1 METSLSH
8 ASLEITP
15 RPRRQRVARCL
26 FALAVVVLVLSPTE
40 TGGVVRSALEA
51 AYLQVSVFVAATLA
65 LFYFL
70 EKRLDI
76 DMAGVI
82 SSHERLQ
89 VPIAAFFGALPGCGG
104 AVIVVTQFVHRRISF
119 GAFVAVLVAT
129 MGDAAFLL
137 LAQKP
142 ALALMI
148 FVVGWVAGTVSGYT
162 VDAIH
167 GPGFM
172 HGKPEPRPS
181 AAGSGP
187 IPMVPASL
195 GAAVAIDDA
204 PVPKFHKTWL
214 YLAVPGVVLGGLLAF
229 RPSVGETFG
238 PLFAAIMLGIGIAG
252 ALLSLAIWVQRGG
265 ESLQNQTFTDHHGCH
280 RLAPMSR
287 VVTDTAFVTAWVIVA
302 YLAFELTVH
311 FTQFDLEGFFTASA
325 PLIPLLAAVIGLL
338 PGCGPQV
345 ITTTLYL
352 NGFVPL
358 SAQVANALS
367 NDGDA
372 LFPAL
377 ALTPRAAILATVYTT
392 VPALMVGYTYYFL
405 FE

>member
-1 METSLSH
+1 MSQ
-8 ASLEITP
+8 ASIEIQP
-15 RPRRQRVARCL
+15 RPNRQRISRGIFAIAIVAI
-26 FALAVVVLVLSPTE
+26 VLLPTA
-40 TGGVVRSALEA
+40 TGEVVRSALEA

-65 LFYFL
+65 LFYLL

-82 SSHERLQ
+82 STHKNLQ
-89 VPIAAFFGALPGCGG
+89 VPIASFFGALPGCGG
-104 AVIVVTQFVHRRISF
+104 AVVVVTQFVHRRISF

-148 FVVGWVAGTVSGYT
+148 FVVGWVTGTISGYI

-167 GPGFM
+167 GQEFM
-172 HGKPEPRPS
+172 HKPHDASDPGAGLPLAAAAPS
-181 AAGSGP
+181 
-187 IPMVPASL
+187 SL

-204 PVPKFHKTWL
+204 PVSQFHRAWL
-214 YLAVPGVVLGGLLAF
+214 YLAVPGIVLGLLLAF
-229 RPSVGETFG
+229 QPSIGEMLG
-238 PLFAAIMLGIGIAG
+238 PVFARIMLGVGITG
-252 ALLSLAIWVQRGG
+252 ALLSLAVWVHRGG

-280 RLAPMSR
+280 RLSPLSR

-302 YLAFELTVH
+302 YLAFELTLH
-311 FTQFDLEGFFTASA
+311 WTQFDLHMFFSASA
-325 PLIPLLAAVIGLL
+325 PFVPLIGAVIGLL

-352 NGFVPL
+352 NGFIPL

-377 ALTPRAAILATVYTT
+377 ALTPRAAVLATVYTT
-392 VPALMVGYTYYFL
+392 IPALIVGYAFFFL